1 MRDRVPAPSAE
12 TDGEAVPKT
21 LADLAY
27 VQIRADIISGTLQA
41 GCKLR
46 LESVG
51 QRYHISMSPL
61 REALSRLASDTL
73 VVSKGQRGF
82 WVAPLS
88 LAELDDL
95 TRVRGLVE
103 IEALQLSLQNGDLA
117 WEEQVRRVFAELC
130 DAENRFRKEGDQY
143 LRAWELANQHFH
155 EALVAACASPWL
167 IRLQRQLYAQSERYR
182 RVSLQAHSPL
192 RCVHDEHVA
201 LFEAAVARQVLKA
214 SRIAEL
220 HLRNTALT
228 VRNNLSR
235 IDGFTQ
241 TGETKAVSRG
251 EKDEG

>member
-1 MRDRVPAPSAE
+1 
-12 TDGEAVPKT
+12 
-21 LADLAY
+21 
-27 VQIRADIISGTLQA
+27 
-41 GCKLR
+41 
-46 LESVG
+46 
-51 QRYHISMSPL
+51 MSPL

-103 IEALQLSLQNGDLA
+103 IEALQLSLQNGDQA
-117 WEEQVRRVFAELC
+117 WEERVRGVYAELC
-130 DAENRFRKEGDQY
+130 DAETRFRKEGDQH

-192 RCVHDEHVA
+192 R
-201 LFEAAVARQVLKA
+201 
-214 SRIAEL
+214 
-220 HLRNTALT
+220 
-228 VRNNLSR
+228 
-235 IDGFTQ
+235 
-241 TGETKAVSRG
+241 
-251 EKDEG
+251 